1 MDFVDNALDT
11 GSGTIRGRAVV
22 PNPDHFL
29 TPGMFGHM
37 RLLGSGSYSA
47 LLIPDRAVVTDQ
59 ERQVV
64 YVVDAKGVA
73 HMRAIEPGPL
83 TDGLRVVRTGLAAD
97 DRVIIDGVQR
107 AQGGKPVKMVM
118 SRIAAEPAPPPRL
131 DTGPPASTATAVG
144 AAS

>member
-1 MDFVDNALDT
+1 
-11 GSGTIRGRAVV
+11 
-22 PNPDHFL
+22 
-29 TPGMFGHM
+29 M
-37 RLLGSGSYSA
+37 RLLGSGSYAA

-64 YVVDAKGVA
+64 FVVDAQGMA

-83 TDGLRVVRTGLAAD
+83 TSGLRVVRAGLNPD

-107 AQGGKPVKMVM
+107 AQGGKPVKVVVGPIEPEPNPPA
-118 SRIAAEPAPPPRL
+118 RI